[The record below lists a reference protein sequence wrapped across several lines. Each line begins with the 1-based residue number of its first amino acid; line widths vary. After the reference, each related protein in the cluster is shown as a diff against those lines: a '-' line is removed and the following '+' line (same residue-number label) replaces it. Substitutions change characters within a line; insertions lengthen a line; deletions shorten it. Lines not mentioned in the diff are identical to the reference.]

1 MQLSFAVKSESDWR
15 ASEPAG
21 SRGGGC
27 SVSSRPQTQ
36 ASDGV
41 YKCGGGGTAGERPF
55 GASAKRV
62 RTVLPSRT
70 LLPSCWTPLL
80 SPWGPGEYWE
90 ARPEVPRGLPHG
102 GCRGLRTPGWP
113 GAAGGVPSCPPWAR
127 SGQRRSGLQGARHP
141 TVPVSPRSASTG
153 ERLSLCS
160 ELGFLRQSPRHGA
173 APREWL
179 PPCAAAALGTCRTG
193 ASSPP
198 GQGRARRKL
207 VAFLLPCQLHPSL
220 TERGLRV
227 SAAENGP
234 KASFPAVARG
244 ARRTAAGCGSLAGC
258 RGGRRSL
265 ERGTGCLSRR
275 RRSRGRRQRA
285 KACTTPPFCDT
296 RTGRTRSPQP
306 CVAPGGGSSGVVPA
320 EPAPPLRGRRW
331 KEGGSR
337 RESGDS
343 RVVRHLPPAAHLNTR
358 CSSTCRFPNRKKPHR
373 SQPCVHNTESFGSLE
388 PPLWPGGAWRGLA
401 GPGSEAQ
408 GSGSSSSWRR
418 LECQKQADKTKQ
430 NTRTLR
436 VPEAKRDPSTVPAL
450 RCPPGWPPFCMVAP
464 LRGRWPLWPTRG
476 PEAHAGSRAR
486 AGASEV
492 VSRNSLG
499 NRNSKSLVFLSSS
512 PVLGIALDTPLVLGA
527 EGHRGWGPQDPGG
540 LGEEALSVEKPSGL
554 LCGARGVHLAREAL
568 PPPGLAGLR
577 ASLPPSRP
585 RQGKRLFCF
594 SLLCRL
600 NLLSR
605 PFLFSF

>member
-15 ASEPAG
+15 GSEPAG

-41 YKCGGGGTAGERPF
+41 YKWRGGGTAGERPF
-55 GASAKRV
+55 GASAKWV

-70 LLPSCWTPLL
+70 LLPSCRTPLL

-127 SGQRRSGLQGARHP
+127 SGQRRSGLQDARHP

-198 GQGRARRKL
+198 GQGRARRKP

-234 KASFPAVARG
+234 KASFPTVARG
-244 ARRTAAGCGSLAGC
+244 A
-258 RGGRRSL
+258 
-265 ERGTGCLSRR
+265 
-275 RRSRGRRQRA
+275 
-285 KACTTPPFCDT
+285 
-296 RTGRTRSPQP
+296 
-306 CVAPGGGSSGVVPA
+306 
-320 EPAPPLRGRRW
+320 
-331 KEGGSR
+331 
-337 RESGDS
+337 
-343 RVVRHLPPAAHLNTR
+343 
-358 CSSTCRFPNRKKPHR
+358 
-373 SQPCVHNTESFGSLE
+373 
-388 PPLWPGGAWRGLA
+388 
-401 GPGSEAQ
+401 
-408 GSGSSSSWRR
+408 
-418 LECQKQADKTKQ
+418 
-430 NTRTLR
+430 
-436 VPEAKRDPSTVPAL
+436 
-450 RCPPGWPPFCMVAP
+450 
-464 LRGRWPLWPTRG
+464 
-476 PEAHAGSRAR
+476 
-486 AGASEV
+486 
-492 VSRNSLG
+492 
-499 NRNSKSLVFLSSS
+499 
-512 PVLGIALDTPLVLGA
+512 
-527 EGHRGWGPQDPGG
+527 
-540 LGEEALSVEKPSGL
+540 
-554 LCGARGVHLAREAL
+554 
-568 PPPGLAGLR
+568 
-577 ASLPPSRP
+577 
-585 RQGKRLFCF
+585 
-594 SLLCRL
+594 
-600 NLLSR
+600 
-605 PFLFSF
+605 